1 MTSVIALPE
10 KPLDSVLE
18 ALGAC
23 VGAPGACNS
32 MQLWLQGKSRVEE
45 SVSDLSNRSA

>member
-1 MTSVIALPE
+1 MTSVIALLE

-32 MQLWLQGKSRVEE
+32 MQHWLQAFETPCEDV
-45 SVSDLSNRSA
+45 VSAL